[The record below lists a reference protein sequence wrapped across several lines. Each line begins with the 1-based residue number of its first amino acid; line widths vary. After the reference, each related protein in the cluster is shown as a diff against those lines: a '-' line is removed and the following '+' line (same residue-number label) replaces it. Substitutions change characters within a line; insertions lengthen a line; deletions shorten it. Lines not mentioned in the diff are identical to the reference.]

1 MGLIR
6 DPQGGAM
13 FDPAGKAGGAG
24 ASAAYGRT
32 DPFFTEV
39 SSELADRGFLV
50 TSADEL
56 IQWARTG
63 SLMWMTFG
71 LA

>member
-24 ASAAYGRT
+24 AASGRS

-39 SSELADRGFLV
+39 NSELADRGFLV

-56 IQWARTG
+56 I
-63 SLMWMTFG
+63 
-71 LA
+71 